1 MGHTFYARQDSPGPG
16 SQVDKG
22 SRLDHG
28 FHMWDMAHF
37 ASEVR
42 PVVHAPQQ
50 PLEAGPF
57 LLYGRQLELRE
68 GRSLT
73 QANSSTANARD
84 IGRYERRDRT
94 DAQGHSGIMPQSVSG
109 RRGDGRDEEQ
119 RGDGHDILRP

>member
-1 MGHTFYARQDSPGPG
+1 M
-16 SQVDKG
+16 DKG
-22 SRLDHG
+22 SRLDCG
-28 FHMWDMAHF
+28 FHTWDIAHF

-68 GRSLT
+68 GWSLT
-73 QANSSTANARD
+73 QANSSTGNARD

-94 DAQGHSGIMPQSVSG
+94 NAQGQPGITP
-109 RRGDGRDEEQ
+109 
-119 RGDGHDILRP
+119 

>member
-1 MGHTFYARQDSPGPG
+1 
-16 SQVDKG
+16 
-22 SRLDHG
+22 
-28 FHMWDMAHF
+28 MAHF

-68 GRSLT
+68 GRSLN
-73 QANSSTANARD
+73 QASSSTANARD

-94 DAQGHSGIMPQSVSG
+94 DAQGHSGITPQSVSG
-109 RRGDGRDEEQ
+109 RRGDGEGDEEG
-119 RGDGHDILRP
+119 RGDGHDVLRP